1 MNKPVKLPDT
11 GTRMKAETS
20 FLMKSIV
27 LLPALFLVVCT
38 VSKKHALP
46 DINLATSVRNAI
58 VSDSIRESHEV
69 KPDTLPKTIK
79 ITDWIKKDFI
89 VLPKQQMFK
98 VHGYEIYLSKDLD
111 KTTSPPDTALEQK
124 NRRIKSDK
132 LSNHLITC
140 IAVEHAGN
148 EWLVE
153 CYDSLLNRSLY
164 MISYKGALKDLLY
177 KDDLERASFRW
188 VGKTIFSRRGLISAL
203 DKNGSFSSIKVD
215 IRDSLI
221 VQSVTAGVTPLPVK
235 PLWIN
240 VQSKKGNGFIPAR
253 ISWTNCINDAIFDGL
268 PWADDIFETDPAHYG
283 WNDTMWELIN
293 NHRVVKDMTKEQVL
307 VSWGF
312 PISKLFSQG
321 MTDEC
326 WVYQVQKVCFV
337 NGLVSTIVSE

>member
-1 MNKPVKLPDT
+1 
-11 GTRMKAETS
+11 MKTKTH
-20 FLMKSIV
+20 FLMKSV
-27 LLPALFLVVCT
+27 VFLPMLFMVVCT
-38 VSKKHALP
+38 VPKKNASP
-46 DINLATSVRNAI
+46 DIRPATSASDVI
-58 VSDSIRESHEV
+58 VPDSVRESHAV
-69 KPDTLPKTIK
+69 KPDTLPKTIQ
-79 ITDWIKKDFI
+79 ITEWVNKEFI

-98 VHGYEIYLSKDLD
+98 VHGYEIYLSKELD
-111 KTTSPPDTALEQK
+111 KATSPLDTALELK
-124 NRRIKSDK
+124 NRRIKSNL

-140 IAVEHAGN
+140 VSVENAGT

-164 MISYKGALKDLLY
+164 MVSYKGALKDLLY

-188 VGKTIFSRRGLISAL
+188 VGKTVFSRRGLISAL

-240 VQSKKGNGFIPAR
+240 VTSKKGPGFIPVR
-253 ISWTNCINDAIFDGL
+253 ISWTNCINDAISDSL
-268 PWADDIFETDPAHYG
+268 PWGDDIFETDPDRYG
-283 WNDTMWELIN
+283 WNDTLWELIN

-312 PISKLFSQG
+312 PISKMFSEG
-321 MTDEC
+321 VMDEC
-326 WVYQVQKVCFV
+326 WVYQAQKVCFV
-337 NGLVSTIVSE
+337 NGLVATIVNE